1 MNSLD
6 KISIIGTGNVGTHLY
21 NAFTSLAPALDVKLV
36 NPRTLEGLTKDN
48 DVILIAV
55 KDDAIPEVASRVAG
69 HGAIIAHTSGSVPME
84 ILKNSARHYGVFY
97 PLQTFTKNKELNY
110 KEIPFFIEGSSRETS
125 AELSELAGWISPH
138 VYEADSPKRKRLHIA
153 AVFAC
158 NFSNHLVSIADDILH
173 ENGMDYT
180 VLLPLLNETVGKLQ
194 SLSPAKAQTGPAVRH
209 DHTVMEAHEKM
220 LERQPDKLAIYRL
233 LSDSIM
239 NKNTKE

>member
-1 MNSLD
+1 M
-6 KISIIGTGNVGTHLY
+6 
-21 NAFTSLAPALDVKLV
+21 
-36 NPRTLEGLTKDN
+36 
-48 DVILIAV
+48 
-55 KDDAIPEVASRVAG
+55 
-69 HGAIIAHTSGSVPME
+69 
-84 ILKNSARHYGVFY
+84 
-97 PLQTFTKNKELNY
+97 
-110 KEIPFFIEGSSRETS
+110 
-125 AELSELAGWISPH
+125 
-138 VYEADSPKRKRLHIA
+138 
-153 AVFAC
+153 FAC